1 MGIKG
6 WLFGDKKRKPAETVA
21 ALRGVINRYIIR
33 SRALRRQADEQ
44 RALARDM
51 LRDGNKVASKQ
62 ALLRRTL
69 YMRDLNNIY
78 NKTMNIQRVIDAI
91 RSAQDNIVMADALK
105 KADEVIRVSLKDAAP
120 ERIEE
125 IMLSVED
132 SIEQVGYTDEILS
145 DTTMS
150 EAGLEVDE
158 LTSLDTQLEELEAEL
173 LLEEKGKLPTPA
185 VRTSP
190 VRATTRAAKPTGAE
204 EREIPEEE
212 EEISEDEL
220 KREIEEIKKALG
232 EKTD

>member
-6 WLFGDKKRKPAETVA
+6 WLFGNKKRKPAETVA

-33 SRALRRQADEQ
+33 SRALRRQSEEQ
-44 RALARDM
+44 RSLAREV
-51 LRDGNKVASKQ
+51 LRDGNKVAARQ

-105 KADEVIRVSLKDAAP
+105 QADDVIRVSLKDAAP

-150 EAGLEVDE
+150 EAGLEEDS
-158 LTSLDTQLEELEAEL
+158 LTALDSQLEALEAEL
-173 LLEEKGKLPTPA
+173 LLEEKGELPTPA
-185 VRTSP
+185 RTSP
-190 VRATTRAAKPTGAE
+190 VRTSTRRATPTGVE
-204 EREIPEEE
+204 EPTIPEGD
-212 EEISEDEL
+212 EEISEEDL
-220 KREIEEIKKALG
+220 KREIEEIKKTLG

>member
-1 MGIKG
+1 LGIKG

-44 RALARDM
+44 RGLARDM

-91 RSAQDNIVMADALK
+91 RSAQDNIVMADALN
-105 KADEVIRVSLKDAAP
+105 KADDVIRVSLKDAAP

-173 LLEEKGKLPTPA
+173 LLEDKGKLPT
-185 VRTSP
+185 P

-204 EREIPEEE
+204 ERGIPEED
-212 EEISEDEL
+212 EEISDDEL

>member
-44 RALARDM
+44 RSLARDM

-91 RSAQDNIVMADALK
+91 RSAQDNIVMAGALK

-132 SIEQVGYTDEILS
+132 SIEQVSYTDEILS

-150 EAGLEVDE
+150 EAGLEADE

-173 LLEEKGKLPTPA
+173 LLEDKGKLPTP
-185 VRTSP
+185 
-190 VRATTRAAKPTGAE
+190 VRASTRATKPIGAE
-204 EREIPEEE
+204 ERDIPEED
-212 EEISEDEL
+212 EEISDDEL